1 MTDDDAP
8 PTPPARDPLAWFGSG
23 RGGAA
28 AVAISVLALGLSV
41 VPYATSGDFGEKVR
55 AYLIANPEVLDE
67 AVQARQAAEASDR
80 VETINA
86 TVAANAALLAPD
98 PRDPAIG
105 PADAKVTVIEFFD
118 YRCPGCKAVSEDYLA
133 LIRDHP
139 DVRFVFKEWPILDRG
154 DDTSSN
160 YAARA
165 ALAAHAQGRYLPV
178 HQALMA
184 EPALDPAAIDRI
196 LAENGVDLAR
206 AAAVIRAPQ
215 TDDLLSDVQVA
226 GATLGLVGTPTFL
239 INGRTTSTINPVEVS
254 AAIEAAKRSQV
265 PSPAR

>member
-1 MTDDDAP
+1 MTDDAP
-8 PTPPARDPLAWFGSG
+8 SPPPPARDPLAWFGSG

-28 AVAISVLALGLSV
+28 AVAISVLALGLAAA
-41 VPYATSGDFGEKVR
+41 PYATSGGFGEKVR
-55 AYLIANPEVLDE
+55 AYLIANPQVLDE
-67 AVQARQAAEASDR
+67 AVQAREAAEATNR

-86 TVAANAALLAPD
+86 TVAAHAALLAPD
-98 PRDPAIG
+98 PRDPAFG

-178 HQALMA
+178 HRALMA
-184 EPALDPAAIDRI
+184 EPALDPSAVDRI
-196 LAENGVDLAR
+196 LTENGVDLAR
-206 AAAVIRAPQ
+206 ALTVIASPE
-215 TDDLLSDVQVA
+215 TDDLIADIHGA
-226 GATLGLVGTPTFL
+226 GQTLGLVGTPTFL

-254 AAIEAAKRSQV
+254 AAIEAAKRS
-265 PSPAR
+265 

>member
-1 MTDDDAP
+1 MTDDAP
-8 PTPPARDPLAWFGSG
+8 SPPPPARDPLAWFGSG
-23 RGGAA
+23 RGGAL
-28 AVAISVLALGLSV
+28 AVAISVVALGLAAA
-41 VPYATSGDFGEKVR
+41 PYATGGGFGEKVR
-55 AYLIANPEVLDE
+55 AYLIANPQVLDE
-67 AVQARQAAEASDR
+67 AVQARQAAEETNR

-98 PRDPAIG
+98 PRDPAFG

-118 YRCPGCKAVSEDYLA
+118 YRCPGCKAVSEDFLA

-184 EPALDPAAIDRI
+184 EQALDVAAVDRI
-196 LAENGVDLAR
+196 LAENGVDMAR
-206 AAAVIRAPQ
+206 AAAVIRGPD
-215 TDDLLSDVQVA
+215 TDDQLADIQA
-226 GATLGLVGTPTFL
+226 TGQTLGLVGTPTFL

-254 AAIEAAKRSQV
+254 AAIEAAK
-265 PSPAR
+265 AR

>member
-1 MTDDDAP
+1 MTNDRPSP
-8 PTPPARDPLAWFGSG
+8 PPPARDPLAFFASG
-23 RGGAA
+23 RGGAL
-28 AVAISVLALGLSV
+28 AVALSVVALGLAAA
-41 VPYATSGDFGEKVR
+41 PYATGGSFGDKVR

-67 AVQARQAAEASDR
+67 AVQARQRGEEAKR
-80 VETINA
+80 VETVNA
-86 TVAANAALLAPD
+86 AVAANAALLAPD
-98 PRDPAIG
+98 PRDPAVG

-133 LIRDHP
+133 LIRAHP

-154 DDTSSN
+154 DDTTSK

-184 EPALDPAAIDRI
+184 EPALDPAAVDRI
-196 LAENGVDLAR
+196 LTENGVDLAR
-206 AAAVIRAPQ
+206 ARAVISSPE
-215 TDDLLSDVQVA
+215 TDDLIADINTA
-226 GATLGLVGTPTFL
+226 GQTLGLVGTPTFL

-254 AAIEAAKRSQV
+254 AAIDAAKRS
-265 PSPAR
+265 

>member
-1 MTDDDAP
+1 MTEPDAP
-8 PTPPARDPLAWFGSG
+8 TPQPARDPLAFFGSG
-23 RGGAA
+23 RGGAL
-28 AVAISVLALGLSV
+28 AVAISVVALGLSIA
-41 VPYATSGDFGEKVR
+41 PYATGGGFGEKVR
-55 AYLIANPEVLDE
+55 AYLVANPQVLDE
-67 AVQARQAAEASDR
+67 AVQARQAAEETNR

-118 YRCPGCKAVSEDYLA
+118 YRCPGCKAVSEEYLA
-133 LIRDHP
+133 LIRSHP

-154 DDTSSN
+154 DDMTSQ

-165 ALAAHAQGRYLPV
+165 ALAAHAQGLYLPV

-184 EPALDPAAIDRI
+184 EAALDPTAVDRI

-206 AAAVIRAPQ
+206 ARAAMASAE
-215 TDDLLSDVQVA
+215 TDDLIGDINGIGQS
-226 GATLGLVGTPTFL
+226 LGLVGTPTFL

-254 AAIEAAKRSQV
+254 AAIEAAKRS
-265 PSPAR
+265 